1 MIFFPLR
8 TDRRLKTTPW
18 VNYTLIG
25 LNVLIFLLTRE
36 DVTKATAAF
45 QALQQ
50 GAPGT
55 VADILNQYPIIGYY
69 LWPGDMH
76 VYQYFSYQFLHQDW
90 MHLIFNMIF
99 LYVFGNGVEDHL
111 GKIGYIFFYLAAGIV
126 AGLGHALME
135 ANPVL
140 GASGSIAGV
149 TGAYLALFPLSNVTI
164 AYWFLILGSFE
175 VSSMLLILFRVG
187 QDFVFQLLGI
197 SNVAYL
203 AHLSG
208 YAFGFAVG
216 MGLLLT
222 RLVPREPYDMLALI
236 EQKRRRSQFKRLTRG
251 GFQPWESGKP
261 SSHAT
266 ADIAKPGQTFSPEEQ
281 ELVELRARIATAIGR
296 GKLPEAARSYAE
308 LLKLDSG
315 QVLSEQ
321 HQLDIANQ
329 LMAER
334 RYDAAATAYELFLNT
349 YKTYRERHHV
359 QLILGLI
366 YARYLDQKQRA
377 RDLLGT
383 AIDHLT
389 GDDKQLAQTVLGEI
403 Q

>member
-8 TDRRLKTTPW
+8 TDRRLKSTPW

-25 LNVLIFLLTRE
+25 LNVLIFLLTHS
-36 DVTKATAAF
+36 DVANATLGF
-45 QALQQ
+45 HALQQ
-50 GAPGT
+50 GAAGS
-55 VADILNQYPIIGYY
+55 VDDIFNEYPVIGYY
-69 LWPGDMH
+69 LWPSDMH
-76 VYQYFSYQFLHQDW
+76 LYQFLSYQFLHQDW
-90 MHLIFNMIF
+90 MHLLFNMIF

-111 GKIGYIFFYLAAGIV
+111 GKIGYIFFYLAAGVV
-126 AGLGHALME
+126 AGLGHALIE
-135 ANPVL
+135 TNPVL

-164 AYWFLILGSFE
+164 AYWFLIFGSFE

-187 QDFVFQLLGI
+187 QDFTFQILGI

-208 YAFGFAVG
+208 YVFGFAVG

-236 EQKRRRSQFKRLTRG
+236 EQKRRRSQFKRLTKG
-251 GFQPWESGKP
+251 GFQPWESGKSAP
-261 SSHAT
+261 T
-266 ADIAKPGQTFSPEEQ
+266 GDIAQPGQTFSPEEQ
-281 ELVELRARIATAIGR
+281 ELMDLRARIATTIGR
-296 GKLPEAARSYAE
+296 GELPEAARQYAE
-308 LLKLDSG
+308 LLSLDSR
-315 QVLSEQ
+315 QVLGEQ

-349 YKTYRERHHV
+349 YKTYRERHHI

-366 YARYLDQKQRA
+366 HARYLDQKDRA
-377 RDLLGT
+377 RELLT
-383 AIDHLT
+383 NAIDHLD
-389 GDDKQLAQTVLGEI
+389 GDDQQLAQTVLNEI
-403 Q
+403 E